1 MVLNLLVQSRNISRR
16 EEWETFILNW
26 TVTLRSLINGRKSFK
41 EMEAKWRPY
50 VVTVSKFVKF
60 SFPEI
65 YFLQEN

>member
-16 EEWETFILNW
+16 EEWETFILNL

-50 VVTVSKFVKF
+50 VVTVSKFV
-60 SFPEI
+60 
-65 YFLQEN
+65 